1 MNELQ
6 KKNLKQ
12 FFIVA
17 AALLLLI
24 VTLVIVFVET
34 DGIRK
39 DKRIMKTNEGKI
51 AYIERVADI
60 KLPDDVSV
68 VCVLDIESL
77 RYMERYYVFQFKSDA
92 TEWLND
98 NRFQKEHSAH
108 AEYEF
113 KSLRNRDVLLFP
125 QEYVPNTDG
134 ECFWLENERWYLLYC
149 ADDSRLFAYYY

>member
-1 MNELQ
+1 M
-6 KKNLKQ
+6 
-12 FFIVA
+12 VA
-17 AALLLLI
+17 AASLLLI

-39 DKRIMKTNEGKI
+39 DKRIMKTNEGTI
-51 AYIERVADI
+51 AYVERVADI

-68 VCVLDIESL
+68 VCVLDMVSW
-77 RYMERYYVFQFKSDA
+77 RDTKRYYVFQFKSDA

-108 AEYEF
+108 AEYRFE
-113 KSLRNRDVLLFP
+113 SLHNGDVLLFP

-134 ECFWLENERWYLLYC
+134 ECFWLENERWHLLYC
-149 ADDSRLFAYYY
+149 VDDSRLFAYYF